1 MVWPVTHLHD
11 EVPPSRRAGDV
22 LGNHGRYIQD
32 NLDTIEQAPRVVSD
46 VEEFY
51 SKVDVESNGK

>member
-51 SKVDVESNGK
+51 SKVDVE